1 MEQRVFLKYE
11 LASLHPQLMHFY
23 IEDGSRGTKRY
34 LEQQKFRMLG
44 QIQTLRS
51 FFSTMVET
59 NFETDLI
66 TGDKI
71 YSVIYMEI
79 DNLYKCKIDQK
90 FLINMLDLKNKKR
103 ENSRYILYL
112 EGAKKLLHNICH
124 NELLKINP

>member
-79 DNLYKCKIDQK
+79 DNLYKCKID
-90 FLINMLDLKNKKR
+90 
-103 ENSRYILYL
+103 
-112 EGAKKLLHNICH
+112 
-124 NELLKINP
+124 